1 MGTPVFL
8 SGQVAVYTVGRCREA
23 FNMFILGPGQGD
35 PGDRLLGVHKFGYNI
50 IPCPSGLP

>member
-1 MGTPVFL
+1 MN
-8 SGQVAVYTVGRCREA
+8 REG
-23 FNMFILGPGQGD
+23 FYNMFILGPGQGD